1 MAYYYAIVDVN
12 YIVTDVVEE
21 VEPVDES
28 NWLPIDSYNMDLVG
42 LWYNVNDQTFSDVG
56 NKYLISLKNVDG
68 AGCGLDADLLD
79 GKHASEFALANH
91 THADSGTVGEHDHD
105 DEYAPINHT
114 HTEYAPVNH
123 EHTGYADADHN
134 HDTAYAPLNHTHE
147 GVGEHDHDA
156 DYAPINHNH
165 DSAYAGINHDHDDDY
180 APVSHTHTGFAS
192 ENHTHSGY
200 ATTSHNHDSAY
211 APKSHTHDYAASG
224 HNHDSAY
231 AAKSHTHDYAASS
244 HNHDSDYADID
255 HNHDSDYLKLSGGTV
270 EGNVNVTSAFK
281 IDSQFVVTHDGTT
294 ISLGSV
300 NKATTINC
308 LSTADMILNGVG
320 CWIPTLKPRGGNG
333 NQNVGTASYRFKYA
347 YLQNTPNVSSDER
360 LKQDIESVKDTDML
374 DFIEKLDVVNYAF
387 KDEPDIERIGLIAQ
401 AVEKAG
407 GQKYIDIDEEGM
419 YGLRTADLVY
429 PLISSIQVLSKRI
442 KELESKLNE

>member
-21 VEPVDES
+21 VEPVDETG
-28 NWLPIDSYNMDLVG
+28 WIEIDSYNMDLVG
-42 LWYNVNDQTFSDVG
+42 LWYNIEDQTFSHVG
-56 NKYLISLKNVDG
+56 NKYLIPLKNVDG

-105 DEYAPINHT
+105 DEYAPIDHT
-114 HTEYAPVNH
+114 HTEYASVSH
-123 EHTGYADADHN
+123 EHTGYADADHD

-192 ENHTHSGY
+192 ENHTHTG
-200 ATTSHNHDSAY
+200 
-211 APKSHTHDYAASG
+211 
-224 HNHDSAY
+224 
-231 AAKSHTHDYAASS
+231 YAASS
-244 HNHDSDYADID
+244 HNHDSAYAGIS
-255 HNHDSDYLKLSGGTV
+255 HNHDSDYLKLSGGTID
-270 EGNVNVTSAFK
+270 GHVNVTGSYKMDDYAIITNGSDDSIIFGSANK
-281 IDSQFVVTHDGTT
+281 PT
-294 ISLGSV
+294 I
-300 NKATTINC
+300 ING
-308 LSTADMILNGVG
+308 LSTADLIMYGAG
-320 CWIPTLKPRGGNG
+320 CWIPTIKPRGGNG
-333 NQNVGTASYRFKYA
+333 TQNIGTPSYRFQYA
-347 YLQNTPNVSSDER
+347 YFQNTPNVSSDER

-407 GQKYIDIDEEGM
+407 GEKYVDIDEEGM

-429 PLISSIQVLSKRI
+429 PLIGAVQALAKRVA
-442 KELESKLNE
+442 ELEKQVNQ